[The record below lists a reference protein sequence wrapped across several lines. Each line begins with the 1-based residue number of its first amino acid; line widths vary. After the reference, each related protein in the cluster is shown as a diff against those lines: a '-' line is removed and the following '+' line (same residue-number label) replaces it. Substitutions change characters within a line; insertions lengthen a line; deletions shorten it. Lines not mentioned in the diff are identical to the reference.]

1 MNKHLHEFSSKQST
15 DGKTNLLHEDPTT
28 SDKIFNSL
36 FSEFDVNIN
45 DIDFFDSTLTQE
57 SISNTTDNKTVLN
70 ASELTKEHQ
79 STNIYQYQQQISSDT
94 NLSTSYSDSNPT
106 DYHQLTTVNPSNQLL
121 TITFD
126 QLQSLHHKHPMD
138 FLFFLKIAQSSDIIF
153 H

>member
-15 DGKTNLLHEDPTT
+15 DGKTNLLHGKKTCIFSTNQVRFFSYCIEDPTT

-70 ASELTKEHQ
+70 ASELTNEHQ

-106 DYHQLTTVNPSNQLL
+106 DYHQVTKRKKTEPS
-121 TITFD
+121 I
-126 QLQSLHHKHPMD
+126 
-138 FLFFLKIAQSSDIIF
+138 FFSIQI
-153 H
+153 